1 MEDMKTKNPSKPYWE
16 MTTAE
21 LREATKQ
28 FDEEFVADKGRPLTP
43 EEQDLWEQVKGKGT
57 SAANGKAEQTI
68 AVRLD
73 KALLK
78 RCTALAKKKR
88 LSRDALITRGLRA
101 LLAAEGE

>member
-1 MEDMKTKNPSKPYWE
+1 MTQKRTTKPYWE

-21 LREATKQ
+21 LREATKE
-28 FDEEFVADKGRPLTP
+28 FDEEFVAEKSRPLTP
-43 EEQDLWEQVKGKGT
+43 EEQALWEKAKAKDLR
-57 SAANGKAEQTI
+57 AADGETEQTI

-78 RCTALAKKKR
+78 RCTALARKKR
-88 LSRDALITRGLRA
+88 VSRDALVARGLRA

>member
-1 MEDMKTKNPSKPYWE
+1 MKTKKSSKPFWE

-28 FDEEFVADKGRPLTP
+28 FDEEFIGDKGRPLTP
-43 EEQDLWEQVKGKGT
+43 EEQALWEEVKAKG
-57 SAANGKAEQTI
+57 APPQNGKAEAHI
-68 AVRLD
+68 AVCLD
-73 KALLK
+73 KDLLK

-88 LSRDALITRGLRA
+88 LSRDALIARGLRV

>member
-1 MEDMKTKNPSKPYWE
+1 MEIMKKKPSKPYWE

-28 FDEEFVADKGRPLTP
+28 FDEEFVGDKAKPLSP
-43 EEQDLWEQVKGKGT
+43 RMKALWEKAKAKGE
-57 SAANGKAEQTI
+57 ADVNGATDAHI

-73 KALLK
+73 KDLLK

-88 LSRDALITRGLRA
+88 LTRDALIARGLRA